1 VKTVMLTGDARPVA
15 DAIGR
20 TLAVDEVH
28 AELLPPDK
36 VSAIEV
42 LQKEGRNVAMVGDGI
57 NDAPALAQADVG
69 IAIGAGTDVAIESAG
84 VILIGDR
91 LDDVVSALTLGK
103 ASYRTLTGNVI
114 VAVLFNLVGMGLAA
128 FGYITPLLAIAFM
141 IVSIFAI
148 LLNTLRIRGI
158 DLGREEMEDT
168 GPLAEVDFL
177 IPNMVCEGCAQ
188 KISTALTALPGV
200 RDVKPRVPQ
209 KHVSVRYEP
218 AKVQEQG
225 LKDAV
230 EKAGFTAVG
239 A

>member
-1 VKTVMLTGDARPVA
+1 
-15 DAIGR
+15 
-20 TLAVDEVH
+20 
-28 AELLPPDK
+28 
-36 VSAIEV
+36 
-42 LQKEGRNVAMVGDGI
+42 MVGDGI

-103 ASYRTLTGNVI
+103 ASYRTLTGNVV

-128 FGYITPLLAIAFM
+128 FGFITPLLAITFM

-158 DLGREEMEDT
+158 DIGREEVAET
-168 GPLAEVDFL
+168 GPLAELELV
-177 IPNMVCEGCAQ
+177 IPNMVCEGCAS
-188 KISTALTALPGV
+188 KISGVLKALPGV
-200 RDVKPRVPQ
+200 RGVKSKVPQ
-209 KHVSVRYEP
+209 KHVTVQYEP
-218 AKVQEQG
+218 GKVQERG
-225 LKDAV
+225 LKEAV
-230 EKAGFTAVG
+230 EKAGFTAVE